1 MGVLPRIALI
11 FSAPV
16 GAVGVGRLLRGRV
29 SNRARVVAAVAYLA
43 LPVGV
48 NMIAQGRIDV
58 LVAVAGLPFIIRR
71 LLRPARR
78 ARVPRRA
85 VPRPVP
91 FGQRG
96 WRTTRSGQRLV
107 AVMVV
112 ALVTAMAPATLVAA
126 ALVVVGVTLARAFD
140 RDPEDPVGRPWAV
153 GGRLLVGVAVLL
165 APLTVDTAIAGRS
178 ALSVFGLA
186 RGPWSAPDFAQL
198 ARGVDGSFSNTW
210 LGWLLPAAALLSICV
225 CRAERR
231 RLATRVATVGALALL
246 VAALD
251 ARHWMGAFTPDL
263 DVLLV
268 LYGVCLAAL
277 VGLGVSALEN
287 DLRQAT
293 FGWRQA
299 AAGALVAS
307 LVVAAGPF
315 LTSLASGRFDL
326 PATSAAESLSALGP
340 TNGVGFR
347 VLWLADPSVA
357 PLPGWSVAPG
367 LSAATTTGGLPAGT
381 SLFSP
386 PGAGAAAGLLADVRL
401 ALGGR
406 TVRLGSLLA
415 ASGVSSI
422 VVMNASAPQVA
433 GVQSTPMRP
442 VPAGLLTALTRQTDL
457 SLALTTPSVE
467 VYSDAAFHGLVY
479 QAGNAPAALTGGVG
493 DTETWPTD
501 ATIAAALAPAGDFA
515 LRVGATAQPR
525 APSPDGWDAAWTVAS
540 APAGSASR
548 LALDAFPF
556 DGLLAGA
563 TLLAWVVAALGFRGL
578 RRVERLVGV
587 TAGARHARS
596 GHD

>member
-1 MGVLPRIALI
+1 M
-11 FSAPV
+11 
-16 GAVGVGRLLRGRV
+16 
-29 SNRARVVAAVAYLA
+29 
-43 LPVGV
+43 
-48 NMIAQGRIDV
+48 
-58 LVAVAGLPFIIRR
+58 
-71 LLRPARR
+71 
-78 ARVPRRA
+78 
-85 VPRPVP
+85 
-91 FGQRG
+91 
-96 WRTTRSGQRLV
+96 
-107 AVMVV
+107 
-112 ALVTAMAPATLVAA
+112 
-126 ALVVVGVTLARAFD
+126 
-140 RDPEDPVGRPWAV
+140 
-153 GGRLLVGVAVLL
+153 LL
-165 APLTVDTAIAGRS
+165 APLTLDAALAGRS

-198 ARGVDGSFSNTW
+198 ARGVDGAFANTW
-210 LGWLLPAAALLSICV
+210 LGWLLPAAALLSIFL

-251 ARHWMGAFTPDL
+251 ARHWMGAFAPDL

-299 AAGALVAS
+299 AAGAMVAS

-340 TNGVGFR
+340 TNGVAYR

-367 LSAATTTGGLPAGT
+367 LAAATTTDGLPAGA

-401 ALGGR
+401 ALQGR

-415 ASGVSSI
+415 SAGVSSI
-422 VVMNASAPQVA
+422 VVMNAAAPQVA

-467 VYSDAAFHGLVY
+467 VYSDAAFHGLVF
-479 QAGNAPAALTGGVG
+479 QAGTAPAALAGGVG
-493 DTETWPTD
+493 DTETWPTG
-501 ATIAAALAPAGDFA
+501 ATIAAGLAPAGDFA
-515 LRVGATAQPR
+515 LRVGGAAQAR

-540 APAGSASR
+540 APAGADSR

-563 TLLAWVVAALGFRGL
+563 TLAAWVVAALGFRGL